1 MLRGV
6 YAHAPTESSAANP
19 HRPCAAAQ
27 TVTGIAPWRHL
38 ITDTFWQDLANI
50 PTLSEAEVIPCP
62 DGGRLYPSLI
72 AAEFDGYRPLMIDL
86 TLPAGPGPHPLVIYI
101 HGGGW
106 VIGSPK
112 ITNGTMLRFN
122 PFERIVGA
130 GYALARIS
138 YRLLNEEKFPA
149 QLADVRAC
157 IGYLRSKSGQFGLD
171 PERFAALGES
181 AGGYLAL
188 MAGLSGGP
196 PVGGDASPP
205 ANAVR
210 AVVNWYGVTD
220 LSTIAL
226 ENVEDGGLA
235 KRLFGETADASRLR
249 SASPVA
255 HISAKSP
262 AVLTQHGTA
271 DRVVPFSQA
280 QELHEAMK
288 VAGGRHLLDPI
299 EGADHCFW
307 NAPDTGLMDRML
319 KFLDEEL

>member
-1 MLRGV
+1 M
-6 YAHAPTESSAANP
+6 
-19 HRPCAAAQ
+19 
-27 TVTGIAPWRHL
+27 
-38 ITDTFWQDLANI
+38 TDTFWQDLANI
-50 PTLSEAEVIPCP
+50 PTLSEAEVIPRS

-86 TLPAGPGPHPLVIYI
+86 TLPAGAGPHPLVIYI

-112 ITNGTMLRFN
+112 ITNGTLLRFH

-138 YRLLNEEKFPA
+138 YRLLNEARFPA
-149 QLADVRAC
+149 QLDDVRAC
-157 IGYLRSKSGQFGLD
+157 IGYLRSTSDQFGLD
-171 PERFAALGES
+171 PERFALLGES

-188 MAGLSGGP
+188 MAGLAEAPRESE
-196 PVGGDASPP
+196 VAWPP
-205 ANAVR
+205 AKAVR

-220 LSTIAL
+220 LSTIASGVQ
-226 ENVEDGGLA
+226 ENGGLA
-235 KRLFGETADASRLR
+235 KRLFGETIDASRMR

-280 QELHEAMK
+280 QELHEAMTA
-288 VAGGRHLLDPI
+288 AGARHQLDPI
-299 EGADHCFW
+299 DGADHCFW
-307 NAPDTGLMDRML
+307 NAPDTTLMDRML
-319 KFLDEEL
+319 QFLGEEL